1 MTERRTVIRGGL
13 VLDSAGDAAPKDLL
27 IEDGRILAI
36 GKPGFEVSGD
46 AEVVS
51 ASDRMLVPGLIS
63 AHTHSHGAL
72 NRGAVDD
79 KVSLEMFLTGAG
91 ASTRSRGVGDKYLS
105 AALSAAEMIRKGCT
119 ACFDLTVEFPE
130 PSREGI
136 SAVARA
142 YRDAGMR
149 AVVAPMIADRTI
161 YQALPG
167 LLDALPDDL
176 RSQCERLSAVPIEH
190 TFSACTDIL
199 ANWEFDRR
207 WIRPGLGPTIPLHC
221 SDEFLIH
228 CARLAS
234 EHAVPLQTHLAESR
248 AQAALGRTRYGKSL
262 VGHLED
268 LGFLSE
274 RLSAAH
280 AIWLDDDDIA
290 RLGQSGVRVAHNPSS
305 NLRLGSGVAPVRKML
320 TNGIVVGVG
329 TDASN
334 TSDGQNMFE
343 ATRLAS
349 YLSRIDGFATDEWL
363 SAGEAFQLATEGS
376 AKVLGFEKIGRLTPG
391 YEADIVFLRLD
402 SPHFVPLRSPLLQMV
417 FGENGASVHTVM
429 IGGRIVFHDGKLL
442 TLDEPLLRRQAQEAV
457 NRLDQANAGPYASA
471 AAVARLVG
479 AFCAAQGCTGHAM
492 PRKLSLACEGLPPSH
507 PPEK

>member
-1 MTERRTVIRGGL
+1 MMRRPTVIRGGL
-13 VLDSAGDAAPKDLL
+13 VLDAKGDAAPQDLL
-27 IEDGRILAI
+27 IEGGHITAI
-36 GKPGFEVSGD
+36 ENPGFEVCGD
-46 AEVVS
+46 AELLS
-51 ASDRMLVPGLIS
+51 ASDRLLVPGLVNS
-63 AHTHSHGAL
+63 HTHSHGAL

-91 ASTRSRGVGDKYLS
+91 ASARSRGVEDKYLS

-119 ACFDLTVEFPE
+119 ACFDLSVEFPE
-130 PSREGI
+130 PTRDGI
-136 SAVARA
+136 AAVARA

-161 YQALPG
+161 YQALPS
-167 LLDALPDDL
+167 LLDALPESL
-176 RSQCERLSAVPIEH
+176 RSQCAGLNAAPFERTTEV
-190 TFSACTDIL
+190 CRDIL

-207 WIRPGLGPTIPLHC
+207 QIRPVLGPTIPLHC
-221 SDEFLIH
+221 SDQFLID
-228 CARLAS
+228 CARLAQ
-234 EHAVPLQTHLAESR
+234 ENDVPLQTHLAESR
-248 AQAALGRTRYGKSL
+248 AQAAIGRRRYGNSL
-262 VGHLED
+262 VEHLEE

-274 RLSAAH
+274 RVSVAH
-280 AIWLDDDDIA
+280 AIWLDDDEIK
-290 RLGQSGVRVAHNPSS
+290 RLSQSGVRVAHNPSS

-320 TNGIVVGVG
+320 SEGVTVGVG

-349 YLSRIDGFATDEWL
+349 YLSRIDGFATDEWI
-363 SAGEAFQLATEGS
+363 SAGEAFHLATQGS
-376 AKVLGFEKIGRLTPG
+376 AKVLGFERIGRLVPG

-402 SPHFVPLRSPLLQMV
+402 SPHFVPLRSPLIQMV

-442 TLDEPLLRRQAQEAV
+442 TLDESLLRQRAQAAAA
-457 NRLDQANAGPYASA
+457 RLDQANAETNASG

-479 AFCAAQGCTGHAM
+479 AFCAAQGCTGHPL
-492 PRKLSLACEGLPPSH
+492 PRKLGLVCTG
-507 PPEK
+507 

>member
-1 MTERRTVIRGGL
+1 MNGRRTIVRGGL
-13 VLDSAGDAAPKDLL
+13 VLSPTGQAAPKDLL
-27 IEDGRILAI
+27 IEEGRILAI
-36 GKPGFEVSGD
+36 DSPGFNVSED
-46 AEVVS
+46 AEVLS
-51 ASDRMLVPGLIS
+51 AEDRMLIPGLIN

-91 ASTRSRGVGDKYLS
+91 AGTRSRGVDDKYLS

-119 ACFDLTVEFPE
+119 ACFDLTVEFPA

-149 AVVAPMIADRTI
+149 AVIAPMIADRTI

-167 LLDALPDDL
+167 LLDALPEEL
-176 RSQCERLSAVPIEH
+176 RSHYANLGAAPIED
-190 TFSACTDIL
+190 TFATCGDIL

-207 WIRPGLGPTIPLHC
+207 WIRPALGPTIPLHC
-221 SDEFLIH
+221 SDPFLIN

-234 EHAVPLQTHLAESR
+234 EHGVRLQTHLAESR
-248 AQAALGRTRYGKSL
+248 AQAAIGWTRYGKSL

-290 RLGQSGVRVAHNPSS
+290 RLGQAGVRVAHNPSS
-305 NLRLGSGVAPVRKML
+305 NLRLGSGVAPTRKML
-320 TNGIVVGVG
+320 TNGIGVGIG

-363 SAGEAFQLATEGS
+363 SSDEAFRLATEGS
-376 AKVLGFEKIGRLTPG
+376 AKVLGFDKIGRLAPG

-417 FGENGASVHTVM
+417 FGENGASVDSVM
-429 IGGRIVFHDGKLL
+429 IGGRIVFRDGRLL
-442 TLDEPLLRRQAQEAV
+442 TLDEKLLRQQAQ
-457 NRLDQANAGPYASA
+457 A
-471 AAVARLVG
+471 AADKLDKADGGHYGSTATVAKLVG
-479 AFCAAQGCTGHAM
+479 AFCAAQGCIGHSP
-492 PRKLSLACEGLPPSH
+492 PRKLNLACEG
-507 PPEK
+507 

>member
-1 MTERRTVIRGGL
+1 MKDNALMKGRPTVVRGGL
-13 VLDSAGDAAPKDLL
+13 ILDGNGHASLQDML
-27 IEDGRILAI
+27 IEDGRIAAI
-36 GKPGFEVSGD
+36 DNPGFDVSDD
-46 AEVVS
+46 ADVLS
-51 ASDRMLVPGLIS
+51 ASDRLLIPGLIS

-91 ASTRSRGVGDKYLS
+91 ASTRSRGTNDKYLS

-119 ACFDLTVEFPE
+119 ACFDLTVEFLG
-130 PSREGI
+130 PSQEGI
-136 SAVARA
+136 SAVASA

-167 LLDALPDDL
+167 LLEALPDAM
-176 RSQCERLSAVPIEH
+176 RQQAAKLSAAPIEA
-190 TFSACTDIL
+190 TFSACRDIL

-207 WIRPGLGPTIPLHC
+207 FIRPALGPTIPLHC
-221 SDEFLIH
+221 SDEFLTN
-228 CARLAS
+228 CARLS
-234 EHAVPLQTHLAESR
+234 REYDVSLQTHLAESR
-248 AQAALGRTRYGKSL
+248 AQAALGLTRYGKSL
-262 VGHLED
+262 VAHLAE
-268 LGFLSE
+268 LGLLSE

-290 RLGQSGVRVAHNPSS
+290 RLGRSGVRVAHNPSS

-320 TNGIVVGVG
+320 NNGVVVGVG

-363 SAGEAFQLATEGS
+363 SATEAFHLATEGS
-376 AKVLGFEKIGRLTPG
+376 AKVLGFEKIGRLAPG
-391 YEADIVFLRLD
+391 YEADIVFLRLN
-402 SPHFVPLRSPLLQMV
+402 SPHFVPLRAPLTQMV
-417 FGENGASVHTVM
+417 FAENGASVQTVM
-429 IGGRIVFHDGKLL
+429 IGGRIVFQDGQLL
-442 TLDEPLLRRQAQEAV
+442 TLDENGLRREAEQAAG
-457 NRLDQANAGPYASA
+457 RLDRANAETTASA
-471 AAVARLVG
+471 ATLARLVG
-479 AFCAAQGCTGHAM
+479 AFCAAQGCAGHAI
-492 PRKLSLACEGLPPSH
+492 PRKLSLACEG
-507 PPEK
+507 

>member
-1 MTERRTVIRGGL
+1 MTGRRTVIRGGL
-13 VLDSAGDAAPKDLL
+13 VLDPQGHAALQDLL

-36 GKPGFEVSGD
+36 ENPGFEISED
-46 AEVVS
+46 AEMLS
-51 ASDRMLVPGLIS
+51 AADRMLIPGLIS

-91 ASTRSRGVGDKYLS
+91 ASTRSRGIDDKYLS

-119 ACFDLTVEFPE
+119 ACFDLTVEIPA

-142 YRDAGMR
+142 YHDAGMR

-167 LLDALPDDL
+167 LLDALPDNL
-176 RSQCERLSAVPIEH
+176 RSQCAALAAAPIEN
-190 TFSACTDIL
+190 TLSVCADIL
-199 ANWEFDRR
+199 ANWEFDRHF
-207 WIRPGLGPTIPLHC
+207 IRPALGPTIPLHC
-221 SDEFLIH
+221 SDEFLIR
-228 CARLAS
+228 CAQLAS
-234 EHAVPLQTHLAESR
+234 EHGVPLQTHLAESR
-248 AQAALGRTRYGKSL
+248 AQAALGWTRYGKSL
-262 VGHLED
+262 VGHLET

-280 AIWLDDDDIA
+280 AIWLDDDDIR

-320 TNGIVVGVG
+320 NNNIAVGVG

-363 SAGEAFQLATEGS
+363 SAQEAFGLATEGS
-376 AKVLGFEKIGRLTPG
+376 AKVLGFEKIGRLAVG

-402 SPHFVPLRSPLLQMV
+402 SPHFIPLRSPLLQMV
-417 FGENGASVHTVM
+417 FAENGASVHTVM
-429 IGGRIVFHDGKLL
+429 IGGRIVFHDGKLK
-442 TLDEPLLRRQAQEAV
+442 TLDEALLRRQAQEAAH
-457 NRLDQANAGPYASA
+457 RLDEANAGPFATA
-471 AAVARLVG
+471 GTVARLVG
-479 AFCAAQGCTGHAM
+479 AFCAAQGCTGHTL
-492 PRKLSLACEGLPPSH
+492 PRKLSLACDG
-507 PPEK
+507 

>member
-1 MTERRTVIRGGL
+1 MTGRRTVIRGGL
-13 VLDSAGDAAPKDLL
+13 LLDSQGRAAPQDLL
-27 IEDGRILAI
+27 IEDGRIAAI
-36 GKPGFEVSGD
+36 ANPGFEVSGD
-46 AEVVS
+46 AEPVS
-51 ASDRMLVPGLIS
+51 ASDRLLIPGLINS
-63 AHTHSHGAL
+63 HTHSHGAL

-91 ASTRSRGVGDKYLS
+91 ASTRSRGVEDKYLS

-119 ACFDLTVEFPE
+119 ACFDLSVELPG

-167 LLDALPDDL
+167 LIDALPESL
-176 RSQCERLSAVPIEH
+176 RAQYAALSAAPIEQ
-190 TFSACTDIL
+190 TFATCRDIL

-207 WIRPGLGPTIPLHC
+207 QIRPALGPTIPLHC
-221 SDEFLIH
+221 SDPFLME
-228 CARLAS
+228 CASLAR
-234 EHAVPLQTHLAESR
+234 EYTIPLQTHLAESR
-248 AQAALGRTRYGKSL
+248 TQAAIARTRYGASL
-262 VGHLED
+262 VGHLES

-274 RLSAAH
+274 HLSVAH
-280 AIWLDDDDIA
+280 AIWLDDDEIA
-290 RLGQSGVRVAHNPSS
+290 KLGHAGVRVAHNPSS

-320 TNGIVVGVG
+320 SAGLTVGIG

-343 ATRLAS
+343 ATR
-349 YLSRIDGFATDEWL
+349 FAEEWI
-363 SAGEAFQLATEGS
+363 SAGNAFELATEGS
-376 AKVLGFEKIGRLTPG
+376 ASVLGFEKIGRLAVG

-402 SPHFVPLRSPLLQMV
+402 STHFVPLRAPLLQMV
-417 FGENGASVHTVM
+417 FGENGASVQTVM
-429 IGGRIVFHDGKLL
+429 IGGRVVFQDGKLL
-442 TLDEPLLRRQAQEAV
+442 TLDEALLRQQAEAAAH
-457 NRLDQANAGPYASA
+457 RLDQANADLYASG

-479 AFCAAQGCTGHAM
+479 AFCAAQGCTGHPL
-492 PRKLSLACEGLPPSH
+492 PRKLSLACP
-507 PPEK
+507 

>member
-1 MTERRTVIRGGL
+1 MTGRRTVIRGGL
-13 VLDSAGDAAPKDLL
+13 VLDSAGETALKDLL

-36 GKPGFEVSGD
+36 DNAGFEVSGD
-46 AEVVS
+46 AEVLS
-51 ASDRMLVPGLIS
+51 AADRMLIPGLIS

-91 ASTRSRGVGDKYLS
+91 ASARSRGIDDKYLS

-119 ACFDLTVEFPE
+119 ACFDLSVEFPV

-136 SAVARA
+136 SAIARA

-167 LLDALPDDL
+167 LLEALPDDI
-176 RSQCERLSAVPIEH
+176 RSDCAALSAAPIEQ

-199 ANWEFDRR
+199 ENWEFDRR
-207 WIRPGLGPTIPLHC
+207 WIRPALGPTIPLYC
-221 SDEFLIH
+221 SDPFLID
-228 CARLAS
+228 CARLAR
-234 EHAVPLQTHLAESR
+234 EHAVPVQTHLAESR
-248 AQAALGRTRYGKSL
+248 TQAAVGRTRYGKSL
-262 VGHLED
+262 VAHLKD

-290 RLGQSGVRVAHNPSS
+290 TLGQSGVGVAHNPSS
-305 NLRLGSGVAPVRKML
+305 NLRLGSGVAAVRKML
-320 TNGIVVGVG
+320 KNGIAVGVG
-329 TDASN
+329 TDS
-334 TSDGQNMFE
+334 TVTGDGQNMFE

-349 YLSRIDGFATDEWL
+349 YLSRIDGFDTDEWL
-363 SAGEAFQLATEGS
+363 SAGEAFHLATEGS
-376 AKVLGFEKIGRLTPG
+376 AKVLGFDRIGRLAPG

-402 SPHFVPLRSPLLQMV
+402 SPHFVPLRAPLVQMV
-417 FGENGASVHTVM
+417 FAENGASVQTVM

-442 TLDEPLLRRQAQEAV
+442 TLDESLLRRQAEEAA
-457 NRLDQANAGPYASA
+457 NRLDHANAGTFASA
-471 AAVARLVG
+471 ATVARLVG
-479 AFCAAQGCTGHAM
+479 TFCAAQGCTGHPM
-492 PRKLSLACEGLPPSH
+492 PRKLSLACEG
-507 PPEK
+507 

>member
-1 MTERRTVIRGGL
+1 VKNERPTVIRGGL
-13 VLDSAGDAAPKDLL
+13 VLHADGRASLQDLL
-27 IEDGRILAI
+27 IEDGRIVAI
-36 GKPGFEVSGD
+36 DNPGFEVSDD
-46 AEVVS
+46 AEVLP
-51 ASDRMLVPGLIS
+51 AADRLLIPGLIS

-91 ASTRSRGVGDKYLS
+91 ASTRARATNDKYLS

-119 ACFDLTVEFPE
+119 ACFDLTVEFLG
-130 PSREGI
+130 PSQEGI
-136 SAVARA
+136 AAVASA

-167 LLDALPDDL
+167 LLDALPDNL
-176 RSQCERLSAVPIEH
+176 RPQVARLSAAPFEQ
-190 TFSACTDIL
+190 TLSACSNIL

-207 WIRPGLGPTIPLHC
+207 WIRPALGPTIPLHC
-221 SDEFLIH
+221 SDEFLIG
-228 CARLAS
+228 CVRLAG
-234 EHAVPLQTHLAESR
+234 EHGVPVQTHLAESR
-248 AQAALGRTRYGKSL
+248 AQAALGLTRYGKSL
-262 VGHLED
+262 VEHLEGLD
-268 LGFLSE
+268 FLSE

-280 AIWLDDDDIA
+280 AIWLSDDDLA
-290 RLGQSGVRVAHNPSS
+290 RLGEAGVRIAHNPSS

-320 TNGIVVGVG
+320 SNGIVVGVG

-349 YLSRIDGFATDEWL
+349 YLSRIDGFAAEEWL
-363 SAGEAFQLATEGS
+363 SAGEAFHLATEGS
-376 AKVLGFEKIGRLTPG
+376 AKVLGFEKIGRLAPG

-402 SPHFVPLRSPLLQMV
+402 SPHFVPLRAPLIQMV

-429 IGGRIVFHDGKLL
+429 IGGRIVFQDGRLL
-442 TLDEPLLRRQAQEAV
+442 TLDETELRREAEEAAS
-457 NRLDQANAGPYASA
+457 RLDRSNAATYASA
-471 AAVARLVG
+471 ATVARLVG
-479 AFCAAQGCTGHAM
+479 TFCAAQGCTGHAM
-492 PRKLSLACEGLPPSH
+492 PRKLSLACES
-507 PPEK
+507 

>member
-1 MTERRTVIRGGL
+1 MTGRRTVIRGGL
-13 VLDSAGDAAPKDLL
+13 VLGPAGDAALMDIL
-27 IEDGRILAI
+27 IDDGRILAI
-36 GKPGFEVSGD
+36 GSPGFEVCGD
-46 AEVVS
+46 AEVLS
-51 ASDRMLVPGLIS
+51 ASDRMLIPGLIS

-79 KVSLEMFLTGAG
+79 RVSLEMFLTNAG
-91 ASTRSRGVGDKYLS
+91 ASTRSRGIEDKYLS

-119 ACFDLTVEFPE
+119 ACFDLSVEFPG

-142 YRDAGMR
+142 YHDAGMR

-167 LLDALPDDL
+167 LLDALPEDL
-176 RSQCERLSAVPIEH
+176 RTQCAGLAAAPIEP
-190 TFSACTDIL
+190 TLATCRDIL

-207 WIRPGLGPTIPLHC
+207 FIRPAIGPTIPLHC
-221 SDEFLIH
+221 SDPFLTA
-228 CARLAS
+228 CAQLAA
-234 EHAVPLQTHLAESR
+234 EYGVPLQTHLAESR

-262 VGHLED
+262 VGHLD
-268 LGFLSE
+268 QLGVLSE

-280 AIWLDDDDIA
+280 GIWLDDDDIA
-290 RLGQSGVRVAHNPSS
+290 RLGQAGVGVAHNPSS

-320 TNGIVVGVG
+320 QSGITVGVG

-349 YLSRIDGFATDEWL
+349 YLSRIDGFDSEQWL
-363 SAGEAFQLATEGS
+363 SAKEAFHLATEGS
-376 AKVLGFEKIGRLTPG
+376 AKILGFEKIGRLAPG

-417 FGENGASVHTVM
+417 FGENGASVRTVM

-442 TLDEPLLRRQAQEAV
+442 TLDEASLRRRAEDAAR
-457 NRLDQANAGPYASA
+457 RLDEASSGAFATA
-471 AAVARLVG
+471 ATVARLVG
-479 AFCAAQGCTGHAM
+479 TFCAAQGCTGHRM
-492 PRKLSLACEGLPPSH
+492 RRKLSLACEG
-507 PPEK
+507 

>member
-1 MTERRTVIRGGL
+1 MNKRLTIIREGL
-13 VLDSAGDAAPKDLL
+13 VLGPAGDVAPRDLL

-36 GKPGFEVSGD
+36 DNPGFGVSED
-46 AEVVS
+46 AETVS
-51 ASDRMLVPGLIS
+51 ASDRMLIPGLVS

-72 NRGAVDD
+72 NRGAVED

-91 ASTRSRGVGDKYLS
+91 AGTRSRGIDDKYLS

-119 ACFDLTVEFPE
+119 ACFDLTVEFPA

-149 AVVAPMIADRTI
+149 AVIAPMIADRTI

-167 LLDALPDDL
+167 LLDALPDELRAHCVDL
-176 RSQCERLSAVPIEH
+176 RTAPAEDTLS
-190 TFSACTDIL
+190 TCNDIL

-207 WIRPGLGPTIPLHC
+207 SIRPALGPTIPLHC
-221 SDEFLIH
+221 SDPFLIN
-228 CARLAS
+228 CARLAK
-234 EHAVPLQTHLAESR
+234 EHGVPLQTHLAESR
-248 AQAALGRTRYGKSL
+248 AQASIGRTRYGKSL
-262 VGHLED
+262 VGHLEE

-290 RLGQSGVRVAHNPSS
+290 RLAQAGVRVAHNPSS
-305 NLRLGSGVAPVRKML
+305 NLRLGSGVAPIREML
-320 TNGIVVGVG
+320 ANGVGVGIG

-343 ATRLAS
+343 ATRLAA
-349 YLSRIDGFATDEWL
+349 YLSRIDGFVADTWL
-363 SAGEAFQLATEGS
+363 SSDEAFRLATEGS
-376 AKVLGFEKIGRLTPG
+376 AKILGFDKIGRLAPG

-417 FGENGASVHTVM
+417 FGENGASVDSVM
-429 IGGRIVFHDGKLL
+429 IGGRIVFQDNKLL
-442 TLDEPLLRRQAQEAV
+442 TLDERLLRRQAQAAAD
-457 NRLDQANAGPYASA
+457 RLDKADGGLYGST
-471 AAVARLVG
+471 AAVAKLVG
-479 AFCAAQGCTGHAM
+479 AFCAAQGCTGHAL
-492 PRKLSLACEGLPPSH
+492 PRKLTLACQA
-507 PPEK
+507 